1 MNMHV
6 SFGDA
11 DTDSGLEF
19 GFGNDFPNLYSNS
32 VFGIHLWDYDLKLVC
47 CEYKFCKT
55 SRCIS
60 KKFHRKGKH
69 KTKHKLYKKM
79 YLQGG

>member
-19 GFGNDFPNLYSNS
+19 GFGNDFPNLYSNL

-47 CEYKFCKT
+47 CEYKFC
-55 SRCIS
+55 
-60 KKFHRKGKH
+60 
-69 KTKHKLYKKM
+69 
-79 YLQGG
+79 